1 MVSLIIMF
9 ALFSLRSDPPKTP
22 ATPLVKIVDIQVADL
37 RDIKSEIK
45 GLGRL
50 TSALPLVLY
59 SEVSGTVM
67 EGTVPFQPAQFFR
80 KGDLILKIDDRQ
92 IQLDIKSAKS
102 DFLNALSSVL
112 PEIKVD
118 FPKEFQVWE
127 SYFNQCDVN
136 RPLPVLPK
144 TENQK
149 IKLYLSRF
157 NVYKLYYSVRNLEI
171 RLEKH
176 FFYAPFAGS
185 ITSADFRIGSIVRNG
200 SRLGEVI
207 NLDNLEVEI
216 PVPAEDIEW
225 IDKNKPVGL
234 ESAELG
240 KKWQGKIVRIGNS
253 IDPNTQSVSVF
264 VKLMENSKSEIFEGI
279 FLEAHIPGKM
289 VERAILIPRKV
300 LYQDNYLYC
309 IKNGRLDYREVKIA
323 RRQTDSVIITE
334 GIADGDTIVT
344 DVLQGVASGMLAK
357 PKTDLSNERGQF

>member
-1 MVSLIIMF
+1 MVSLVIMF
-9 ALFSLRSDPPKTP
+9 ALFSYRSDPPKTP
-22 ATPLVKIVDIQVADL
+22 ATPQVKIVDIQIADL
-37 RDIKSEIK
+37 KDIKSEIK

-67 EGTVPFQPAQFFR
+67 QGTVPFQPAQFFR

-118 FPKEFQVWE
+118 FPAEFQIWE

-136 RPLPVLPK
+136 LPLPVLPK

-157 NVYKLYYSVRNLEI
+157 NVYRLYYSVRNLEI

-176 FFYAPFAGS
+176 FFYAPFSGS
-185 ITSADFRIGSIVRNG
+185 IISADFRVGSIVRNG

-207 NLDNLEVEI
+207 NLDNMEVEI
-216 PVPAEDIEW
+216 PVPADDIGW
-225 IDKNKPVGL
+225 IDKNKPVKL
-234 ESAELG
+234 ESVELG
-240 KKWQGKIVRIGNS
+240 RLWQGKIARIGNS
-253 IDPNTQSVSVF
+253 IDPNTQSVSIY
-264 VKLMENSKSEIFEGI
+264 VKLLKNTIRETFEGI
-279 FLEAHIPGKM
+279 FLEAHIPGKV
-289 VERAILIPRKV
+289 VENAILIPRKV

-309 IKNGRLDYREVKIA
+309 IKKGRLDYREVKIA
-323 RRQTDSVIITE
+323 RRQTDSVIITG
-334 GIADGDTIVT
+334 GIAEGDTIVT
-344 DVLQGVASGMLAK
+344 EVLQGVASGMLAR
-357 PKTDLSNERGQF
+357 PKTGFSDERSQF